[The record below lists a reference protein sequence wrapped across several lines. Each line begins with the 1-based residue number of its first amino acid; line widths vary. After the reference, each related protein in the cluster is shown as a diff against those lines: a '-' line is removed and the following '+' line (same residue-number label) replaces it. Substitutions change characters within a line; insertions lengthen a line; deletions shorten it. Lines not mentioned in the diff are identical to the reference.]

1 MNFVIYL
8 RNYIHR
14 MLHGPFRNFQD
25 IQAILTDSEFRKRK
39 IRDNLY
45 ACSFISCLL
54 CIIAL
59 TGVIGTYAPNAAGAV
74 LPAINATT
82 VYIILFGVNI
92 LFFAGFYRCLHGAV
106 RNEKILENLVY
117 IFLFINSSLACLTFF
132 STQDGS
138 SFFFE
143 YLLPSW
149 SICCPFTITSRF
161 CFPSSPSIW
170 SRPLPSSP

>member
-1 MNFVIYL
+1 MRFVIYL
-8 RNYIHR
+8 RKHVHKIF
-14 MLHGPFRNFQD
+14 HGPFGD
-25 IQAILTDSEFRKRK
+25 IQAILADPEFRKRK

-74 LPAINATT
+74 LPAINATA
-82 VYIILFGVNI
+82 VYGIIFSVNV

-143 YLLPSW
+143 YLLMLIMVYLLP
-149 SICCPFTITSRF
+149 IYDNLKVL
-161 CFPSSPSIW
+161 FPIVAVNLVTTDRKSVV
-170 SRPLPSSP
+170 